1 MDSEVVWKVEFVDF
15 PKFRKSLK
23 RLSTKEFLG
32 LLSTLTTD
40 LSELGLSLFKSDKAK
55 WLGNGLAEYR
65 YRLDPNVLVRCFFV
79 IQDEQIFLIL
89 SSYDKKRDSS
99 AKRQQRE
106 IALAREI
113 AKGI

>member
-1 MDSEVVWKVEFVDF
+1 MDSEVAWKVEFVDF
-15 PKFRKSLK
+15 PKFRKILK
-23 RLSTKEFLG
+23 RLSTNEFLA

-40 LSELGLSLFKSDKAK
+40 LSDLGLSLFKSDKAK

-79 IQDEQIFLIL
+79 IQGEQIFLIL
-89 SSYDKKRDSS
+89 SAYDKKRDSTS
-99 AKRQQRE
+99 KRQQRE